1 MDSDEEMGPK
11 SVSSGDSE
19 AVRVSLCSIS
29 RLSMLLTSSLLHFLF
44 TSGRETNYK
53 LAVKLTLGPKLVVG
67 PPLRWFITEI
77 VHLKISANHFPDVS

>member
-29 RLSMLLTSSLLHFLF
+29 RLSMLLTVVTTFAVY
-44 TSGRETNYK
+44 TRQRDK
-53 LAVKLTLGPKLVVG
+53 L
-67 PPLRWFITEI
+67 
-77 VHLKISANHFPDVS
+77 